1 MDADQVVARLL
12 ELGKTRRPAS
22 AGLVDRVLR
31 EVGLP
36 DAPTYRA
43 LLAQSDGLTI
53 GNVDVYGVKKLPALK
68 YIGFWLDVEP
78 PLIPIAMSGSFY
90 YGWDSER
97 RCWTRPRFI
106 PDVTFP
112 DDLSLFLDLAHRSI
126 RGFFGPVPVV
136 AAPVRS
142 VRPLREVL
150 ELVERDPY
158 YTLRAPRSVRV
169 RERAAR
175 RFERVTGH
183 VMPADYVELLSVC
196 DGFSVNGF
204 VMESAVDVAV
214 DDDGDGVAL
223 VGQLD
228 DQWVVFDGNAGQWQV
243 VEPGDDDP
251 DAEDRYSTVT
261 DLVGTLVPE
270 RLA

>member
-1 MDADQVVARLL
+1 MGMDADQVVARLL

-22 AGLVDRVLR
+22 AGLIDRVLR

-53 GNVDVYGVKKLPALK
+53 GSVDVYGVKKLPALK
-68 YIGFWLDVEP
+68 YIGSRLHLEP
-78 PLIPIAMSGSFY
+78 PLIPIAMSGSIR

-112 DDLSLFLDLAHRSI
+112 DDLSLFLDLADTI

-150 ELVERDPY
+150 ELVAQEEG
-158 YTLRAPRSVRV
+158 LRAPRSVRV

-223 VGQLD
+223 VGELD

-251 DAEDRYSTVT
+251 DAEDRYATVT
-261 DLVGTLVPE
+261 DLVGTLIPE

>member
-1 MDADQVVARLL
+1 MDSDQVVARLL

-53 GNVDVYGVKKLPALK
+53 GKVDFFGVKKSLGRG
-68 YIGFWLDVEP
+68 YIGSWVKADEP
-78 PLIPIAMSGSFY
+78 VIPIAMGMVLQ
-90 YGWDSER
+90 YGWHREGRYWCRSLFE
-97 RCWTRPRFI
+97 PEGHFY
-106 PDVTFP
+106 
-112 DDLSLFLDLAHRSI
+112 DDLSLFLDLANRSI
-126 RGFFGPVPVV
+126 PGFFDAVPVV
-136 AAPVRS
+136 AAPVRV

-150 ELVERDPY
+150 GLVERDPY
-158 YTLRAPRSVRV
+158 YTLRVPRSVRV

-183 VMPADYVELLSVC
+183 VMPADYVELLGIC

-223 VGQLD
+223 VGELD

-251 DAEDRYSTVT
+251 DAEDRYATVT